1 MNRNSP
7 LFWSF
12 SAGTWYYTQVRISWF
27 FPLLIPL
34 LCYRL
39 EDLSLGLT
47 VSAILFFTVLCHEF
61 GHVAAARATGG
72 AGDEILIWPLG
83 GLAFVQ
89 PGSGPAA
96 QFWTAAAG
104 PLVNALLCVVTL
116 PAVLQED
123 QHLAAALNPFVLPA
137 VSLGAVWV
145 AEVLVLIFDIN
156 FLLLLLNLIPVHP
169 LDGGRMIQAV
179 ISAKMGKDMGTHIYS
194 RIGFVVAILMLL
206 GGLFAESVWLVAV
219 AAIILALNIQ
229 ETMQL
234 QGGESYEESF
244 MGYDFSQGYT
254 SLERDTDE
262 EIPKEPRPGPI
273 ARWRE
278 KRDEEKAKR
287 VEERDKE
294 AEVELD
300 RILEK
305 VHSEGMDALTSS
317 ERRQLEQASKRMR
330 SKSKDG
336 DD

>member
-7 LFWSF
+7 IYWSF

-34 LCYRL
+34 VCYRL
-39 EDLSLGLT
+39 DDFALGLAVT
-47 VSAILFFTVLCHEF
+47 AILFFTVLCHEF

-116 PAVLQED
+116 PAVLQHD
-123 QHLAAALNPFVLPA
+123 QHLAPALNPFVLPN
-137 VSLGAVWV
+137 VELGSVWV
-145 AEVLVLIFDIN
+145 AEVLILIFDIN
-156 FLLLLLNLIPVHP
+156 LLLLLLNLIPVHP
-169 LDGGRMIQAV
+169 LDGGRMTQAV
-179 ISAKMGKDMGTHIYS
+179 ISAKMGRDLGNHVYA
-194 RIGFVVAILMLL
+194 RIGFVVAILMLV
-206 GGLFAESVWLVAV
+206 GGLFAASVWLVAV
-219 AAIILALNIQ
+219 AAIILALNVQ
-229 ETMQL
+229 ETMQM
-234 QGGESYEESF
+234 QVGESYEESF

-254 SLERDTDE
+254 SLERDTDA
-262 EIPKEPRPGPI
+262 EIPEQPRQGPI
-273 ARWRE
+273 ARWKE
-278 KRDEEKAKR
+278 KREEEKAR
-287 VEERDKE
+287 REVEREKE

-300 RILEK
+300 QLLQKIQ
-305 VHSEGMDALTSS
+305 SEGMDSLTAA

-330 SKSKDG
+330 SKTKDG
-336 DD
+336 DV